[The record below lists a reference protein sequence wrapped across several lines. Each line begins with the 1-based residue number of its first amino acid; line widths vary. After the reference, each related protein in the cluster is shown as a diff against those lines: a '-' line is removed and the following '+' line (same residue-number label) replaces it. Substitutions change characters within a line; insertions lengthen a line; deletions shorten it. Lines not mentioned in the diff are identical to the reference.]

1 MPLYEAQAIMVSL
14 QFKSLQVLRSAKFT
28 LSLSAKYETEN
39 RFGLSLTSR
48 SDAETG
54 EEAVA
59 SNIGV
64 RLSCRDRAGWRFAQ
78 AGQLSNL

>member
-1 MPLYEAQAIMVSL
+1 MPLYEAQVIMVSL
-14 QFKSLQVLRSAKFT
+14 QLNSLQVLHSAQFT
-28 LSLSAKYETEN
+28 LFLSAKHETEN

-54 EEAVA
+54 EEAVG